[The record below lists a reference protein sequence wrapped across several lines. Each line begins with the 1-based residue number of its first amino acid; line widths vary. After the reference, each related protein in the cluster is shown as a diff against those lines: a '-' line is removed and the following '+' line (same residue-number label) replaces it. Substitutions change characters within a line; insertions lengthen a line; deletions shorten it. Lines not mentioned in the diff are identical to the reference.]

1 MRMTTKNEYIEQV
14 IEFYSDEGKKRNGVK
29 KIADKFNINVQT
41 VYKWKTEGRIPH
53 GTEDREY
60 IKVISEETGIKRY
73 NLNPIGYY
81 PDD

>member
-29 KIADKFNINVQT
+29 KIADKFDINVQT
-41 VYKWKTEGRIPH
+41 IYQWKRAGRIPH
-53 GTEDREY
+53 EY
-60 IKVISEETGIKRY
+60 VIVISKETGIKRY
-73 NLNPIGYY
+73 NLNPVGYY